1 MAEKVFQLLE
11 RLKLAEIGKTKAVEA
26 LRKQQ
31 LVAQKKKNSRL
42 LKSTME
48 GKARVK
54 AELDKKVLVDQIR
67 ALKKHNSELSSRC
80 REEVKAK
87 LKEHE
92 DKNKHK
98 KKRTLGGRLSFLLN
112 KLQSDEEAKI
122 VAGRK

>member
-1 MAEKVFQLLE
+1 MEAEARDSGEQLREMAEKVFQLLE

-26 LRKQQ
+26 LRKKEQE

-42 LKSTME
+42 LKESTME

-87 LKEHE
+87 LKAR
-92 DKNKHK
+92 DKKA
-98 KKRTLGGRLSFLLN
+98 S
-112 KLQSDEEAKI
+112 S
-122 VAGRK
+122 RKN

>member
-1 MAEKVFQLLE
+1 MFQLLE

-26 LRKQQ
+26 LRKKEQE

-42 LKSTME
+42 LKESTME

-92 DKNKHK
+92 DKKQAQEK
-98 KKRTLGGRLSFLLN
+98 IRTLGGRLSFVEPLVCLF
-112 KLQSDEEAKI
+112 LFFGQ
-122 VAGRK
+122 VL